1 MFLFQVP
8 IWEPPWFSRSF
19 PGSSVG
25 KEPACKSGNPSS
37 ISGSGKPPREGISHQ
52 LQYSWASLV
61 AQMLK
66 NLPVMR
72 ETWVWSLPWQDPH
85 GNPFQY
91 SCLENSMNRGAWQ
104 ATLHG
109 VAESRTWLS
118 DFHVPGCP
126 EARTLHFYSRGTG
139 SGLAREVLHAVHC
152 APTSPPKKLYK
163 FQTGTLLFHTWA
175 SARVTKWPP

>member
-8 IWEPPWFSRSF
+8 IWEPPWFSRGF

-37 ISGSGKPPREGISHQ
+37 ISGSGRSPREGISHQ

-66 NLPVMR
+66 NLPVMQ
-72 ETWVWSLPWQDPH
+72 ETWVWSLAWQDPH

-126 EARTLHFYSRGTG
+126 EARTLHFYSRGHRFSPGQG
-139 SGLAREVLHAVHC
+139 SSALCSHL
-152 APTSPPKKLYK
+152 SPKKLYK
-163 FQTGTLLFHTWA
+163 FQIGTLLFHTWA
-175 SARVTKWPP
+175 STRVTKWPP